1 MAKRISGTAE
11 LFTLATILTAVGCAS
26 GPALRDVTAT
36 FTISRGEK
44 DCPGGVSM
52 EPDKR
57 NCPAFLRTR
66 EDCVRLDRRGRATV
80 VFQGAEGVKPFAV
93 YFQPFSPLR
102 SGGDRRAAFELDH
115 ATPPKEYPFSIVAD
129 GCKVIDPSIIVEW

>member
-1 MAKRISGTAE
+1 MTKCLGGKAE
-11 LFTLATILTAVGCAS
+11 LLTLAATLLAAGCAA
-26 GPALRDVTAT
+26 GPPLRDVTAT

-52 EPDKR
+52 EPGKR

-66 EDCVRLDRRGRATV
+66 EDCVRLDPRGKATV
-80 VFQGAEGVKPFAV
+80 VFQGAEGVKPFSV
-93 YFQPFSPLR
+93 YFQPFAPLR
-102 SGGDRRAAFELDH
+102 TGGDRRVAFELDQG
-115 ATPPKEYPFSIVAD
+115 TPSKEYPFSIVAE